1 MPRRATLRMGGP
13 LASGD
18 KLYLKGACPDAQFVQ
33 GPLPVRVTVD
43 GIPLPGA
50 RIMPGESVFS
60 LSFPLPNQLV
70 GRSSVLVSVESD
82 RFFSVS
88 KDIRE
93 LSLAF
98 GIFEIR

>member
-1 MPRRATLRMGGP
+1 MGGP

-18 KLYLKGACPDAQFVQ
+18 KLYLEGACPEAQFVQ
-33 GPLPVRVTVD
+33 GPLPLRVTVD
-43 GIPLPGA
+43 GLPLPEG
-50 RIMPGESVFS
+50 RLMPGTALFK
-60 LSFPLPNQLV
+60 LSFPLPKQLV
-70 GRSSVLVSVESD
+70 GRESVLVSVESG
-82 RFFSVS
+82 RILNVS